1 MELGKAKALRVL
13 NDHDG
18 GVGHVH
24 PHLDDGGGHQN
35 VRLSGGK
42 GGHDGVLLPGLH
54 LAVDEGYPQVREYL
68 RLEHFGVGGD
78 GLPLV
83 GQLVVLL
90 HHRADDIGLPPL
102 RRQLAEKLVHPGVVA
117 AGDGVGLNGLA
128 AGGQLVD
135 DGHVQVP
142 VQNEGQGPGNG
153 GGGHDQGVG
162 MAALGRQ
169 SRPLSNAEAVLLVG
183 DHQAQVPEVHPLR
196 QKGVGADDKVRLSRR
211 QAGGNGPLFPGGGG
225 AGQQGAP
232 DAKRLQ
238 QGGEAPVVLLGQ
250 DLRGGHQGRL
260 PAVLHH
266 KVHAGGG
273 HHGLAGA
280 HVPLAQAVHGDAPL
294 HVGQGLVHAAA
305 LGVRQGEG
313 EGTVKPVHIHGA
325 AGLHLHHLS
334 PPAQPLQSDGEQKQL
349 LKGQPP
355 PGQVQRL
362 GTLRKVDV
370 LVGVADAA
378 QVVLPPDLVRQ
389 GVRQNVGALV
399 QPLADGPGQH
409 QLAHPCRQ
417 GVDGHDAARH
427 LPAALRLHH
436 RGGHGPAQKVPLRL
450 SVKIIGLP
458 LAEVVF
464 QPGLV
469 EKRHVQHAGLVH
481 GPDLDEVH
489 ALSDV
494 GDGGG

>member
-1 MELGKAKALRVL
+1 M
-13 NDHDG
+13 
-18 GVGHVH
+18 
-24 PHLDDGGGHQN
+24 
-35 VRLSGGK
+35 
-42 GGHDGVLLPGLH
+42 
-54 LAVDEGYPQVREYL
+54 
-68 RLEHFGVGGD
+68 
-78 GLPLV
+78 
-83 GQLVVLL
+83 
-90 HHRADDIGLPPL
+90 
-102 RRQLAEKLVHPGVVA
+102 
-117 AGDGVGLNGLA
+117 
-128 AGGQLVD
+128 
-135 DGHVQVP
+135 
-142 VQNEGQGPGNG
+142 
-153 GGGHDQGVG
+153 
-162 MAALGRQ
+162 
-169 SRPLSNAEAVLLVG
+169 
-183 DHQAQVPEVHPLR
+183 
-196 QKGVGADDKVRLSRR
+196 
-211 QAGGNGPLFPGGGG
+211 
-225 AGQQGAP
+225 
-232 DAKRLQ
+232 
-238 QGGEAPVVLLGQ
+238 LLGQ
-250 DLRGGHQGRL
+250 NLRGGHQGRL
-260 PAVLHH
+260 AAVLHH

-273 HHGLAGA
+273 YHGLAGA

-313 EGTVKPVHIHGA
+313 EDTVKPVHIHGA

-334 PPAQPLQSDGEQKQL
+334 PPAQPLQANGEQKQL
-349 LKGQPP
+349 LKGQPA

-409 QLAHPCRQ
+409 QLAHPRRQ
-417 GVDGHDAARH
+417 GIDGHDAARH

-489 ALSDV
+489 TLSDV
-494 GDGGG
+494 GDGGGRGDHGGHAGALAGNQVRDALDLGAVLVFPREPADEVPQGEDAQLPQGLGPLLADAADHPHIRVKLRHIPPPFRKRVQKYMIYYIIPPEKTQGIPPIAKTGNRRQKNVTFRALRS